1 MSSQESSR
9 PSRRAVAG
17 GLAVAGLVSGGWAS
31 APGEGP
37 RLGPAK
43 PFSFVALMDAAR
55 RRARSL
61 YVPVRP
67 RADVQNLDY
76 DAINAIRYRPQA
88 AVWRDRRD
96 QAVEFFHIGR
106 YAPTPVRVSLVDGG
120 RAREVIYDKALFD
133 IPPGNPAARLPND
146 LGFAGFRVM
155 NATAAGDWL
164 AWLGASYFR
173 AATPFNQYG
182 LSARGIAIDTA
193 SPTPEEF
200 PAFTAFWLSHDSD
213 GNLAVLA
220 LLEGPSL
227 VGAYRFACRKGAA
240 GLVQTVEAELTFRRV
255 VQRLGIAPLTSMYW
269 YGASDRPDGADW
281 RPQIHDSDG
290 LAIWTG
296 AGERIWRPLN
306 NPSRVM
312 ANAFLDTNPRGYGLM
327 QRDRVFDDYQ
337 DDGAFYDRRP
347 SAWVE
352 PLGDWGAGSV
362 QLVEIPTAGESDDN
376 IVAFWSPVPP
386 PAAGQTIGVAY
397 RLHWSD
403 EEPTAAGAAKV
414 VATRVGAAGRPG
426 QPSVAGARKFVV
438 DFAGGRLA
446 ALTRASGVE
455 ASVTLSRGSPGNL
468 AAYPIEGTPRWRLI
482 FDAPLF
488 KGDTL
493 DLRAF
498 LRLNG
503 EALTETWIA
512 QAFG

>member
-1 MSSQESSR
+1 MNPQESN
-9 PSRRAVAG
+9 PPTRRAVAG
-17 GLAVAGLVSGGWAS
+17 GLAVAGLFGGGWAS
-31 APGEGP
+31 APDGGP
-37 RLGPAK
+37 RLGPAR
-43 PFSFVALMDAAR
+43 PFSFEALKKMAR
-55 RRARSL
+55 QRARSP

-67 RADVQNLDY
+67 RADVEALDY
-76 DAINAIRYRPQA
+76 DAINAIHYRPQA
-88 AVWRDRRD
+88 AVWRDRPG
-96 QAVEFFHIGR
+96 QAVEFFHLGR
-106 YAPTPVRVSLVDGG
+106 YATTPVRVSVVDGG
-120 RAREVIYDKALFD
+120 QAREIIYDKALFD
-133 IPPGNPAARLPND
+133 IPPGNPAARLPNH
-146 LGFAGFRVM
+146 LGFAGFRVL
-155 NATAAGDWL
+155 NAGGGDWL

-200 PAFTAFWLSHDSD
+200 PLFTAFWLGHDGD
-213 GNLAVLA
+213 GTLAVFA

-227 VGAYRFACRKGAA
+227 AGAYRFACRKGQA
-240 GLVQTVEAELTFRRV
+240 GLVQTVEAELTFRRS
-255 VQRLGIAPLTSMYW
+255 VQRLGLAPLTSMYW

-306 NPSRVM
+306 NPPRVM
-312 ANAFLDTNPRGYGLM
+312 SNAFRDRGPRGFGLM
-327 QRDRVFDDYQ
+327 QRDRTFADYQ

-347 SAWVE
+347 SLWVE
-352 PLGDWGAGSV
+352 PLATWGEGAV
-362 QLVEIPTAGESDDN
+362 ELVEIPTHREIDDN
-376 IVAFWSPVPP
+376 IVAFWSPATL
-386 PAAGQTIGVAY
+386 PAPGQTIHVAY

-403 EEPTAAGAAKV
+403 EEPTAVGAAKV
-414 VATRVGAAGRPG
+414 VATRFGVAGRPG
-426 QPSVAGARKFVV
+426 QPPLAGARKFVV

-446 ALTRASGVE
+446 ELTRAGGVQ
-455 ASVTLSRGSPGNL
+455 ASVALSHGSPSNL
-468 AAYPIEGTPRWRLI
+468 AAYPVEGAARWRLI
-482 FDAPLF
+482 FDAPLG

-503 EALTETWIA
+503 EALTETWIG